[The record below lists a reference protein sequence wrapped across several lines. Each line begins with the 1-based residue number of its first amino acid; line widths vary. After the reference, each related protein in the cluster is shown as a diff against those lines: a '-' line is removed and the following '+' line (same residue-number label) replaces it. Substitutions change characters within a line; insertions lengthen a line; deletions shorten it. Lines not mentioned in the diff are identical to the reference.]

1 MVSKTDNIIYT
12 EMKIRLLSLFFLI
25 SPLFVGYAQK
35 GISYQTPNKLFNQGK
50 EMFIDKNYVGA
61 QNTLNE
67 YKNIATD
74 KELISEADYMIAASS
89 YFRGKE
95 NAIELLH
102 DHWEAYPETYH
113 RNDIAFY
120 IGSYYFGEKDWDK
133 SLFWFNQSDVAY
145 LSYSDQENYTFRSAY
160 ANLQKGNRTEAYQ
173 RFDMLAKNSNKYFET
188 ATYYK
193 AYIDFQEKRY
203 DSALS
208 IFEQLKNNP
217 QYSEQ
222 ALFFI
227 TQGLFLKNDLSGA
240 INAGKNYLNKYPSNN
255 NSSEIYRILGNSY
268 YRQKDIQQSI
278 NNYEK
283 YFSLVE
289 KPFREDAFQLGT
301 AYSERGAAQQAI
313 DVLQYAASK
322 DDKLGQAAYMLLG
335 QNYLKTNDNAN
346 ALMAFDA
353 ASRVKFD
360 PSISEVALY
369 NYAMLTHKTSLSLFD
384 QSITVL
390 QRFLNE
396 YPNSK
401 YSNEINNQL
410 ASTLLSTK
418 NYQAAL
424 DVINQMRS
432 PGRQILEA
440 KQSILFQLGAQDFID
455 GNYSN
460 ATKQFN
466 ATINMGEY
474 DIKSRNEAYFWR
486 GETYY
491 RIQNYTSA
499 SNDYQA
505 YISRSNS
512 SAENY
517 TNALYN
523 LGYSQF
529 NLKQYNNAL
538 NSFSKYVSQERN
550 RQQLTYSDALNR
562 MGDCYLYNRNFS
574 DAERVYAQAAT
585 ANNQGAEYADFQ
597 RAFVLG
603 LQRNYSGKVAAL
615 DTMMRKYP
623 DSQYMDNALY
633 EKSRALV
640 MLNRE
645 SDAIRVL
652 NQMLKDHPNS
662 SIAPQAG
669 VLLGQSYHNTNNT
682 SQAIAAYKQVV
693 ESHKNT
699 EEARMA
705 IQSLEGIYRDIN
717 DVSSY
722 ANYVNSLGGGITIT
736 ASRQDSLTYLA
747 AENVYMKG
755 RTSEAVNAMNKYL
768 QSYPNGRFAG
778 DAHFYIGHAAYEN
791 KDYDRALSEFNN
803 TINSGSSKNLNK
815 ALALVGSIE
824 SDRGNSQAAYSAYKQ
839 LERNATSAEDKNIAQ
854 SGILRTANELNN
866 NQDVIAVATQ
876 LLSTDKTSP
885 EIRNEALLYRA
896 KAYLN
901 SSDTNKAIADLQKAS
916 ADTRSIYG
924 AEAQYLLADTYYK
937 NKSYD
942 NAEQQVNNFMKQNTP
957 HAYWMAKA
965 IIVLSDTYLAK
976 GDNFQAKQYLE
987 SLKANYTGNE
997 ADITSMINSRLEALK

>member
-1 MVSKTDNIIYT
+1 
-12 EMKIRLLSLFFLI
+12 MKIRLLSLFLI
-25 SPLFVGYAQK
+25 VSPVCIGYAQK
-35 GISYQTPNKLFNQGK
+35 GISYQIPDKLFTEGK

-67 YKNIATD
+67 FKRIATD
-74 KELISEADYMIAASS
+74 KALIAETDYMIAASS
-89 YFRGKE
+89 YFRGKD
-95 NAIELLH
+95 NSFELLH
-102 DHWEAYPETYH
+102 DYLERYPETYH

-120 IGSYYFGEKDWDK
+120 IGSHYFGEKDWNR
-133 SLFWFNQSDVAY
+133 SLFWFNQADVAY
-145 LSYSDQENYTFRSAY
+145 LTYTDQEDYAFRFGY
-160 ANLQKGNRTEAYQ
+160 ANLQQGNTSSAYQ
-173 RFDMLAKNSNKYFET
+173 QFDLLAKNSNRYYET

-193 AYIDFQEKRY
+193 AYIDFQEGRY
-203 DSALS
+203 DNALNV
-208 IFEQLKNNP
+208 FEKLKNNP
-217 QYSEQ
+217 TYSEQ
-222 ALFFI
+222 SLFFI
-227 TQGLFLKNDLSGA
+227 TQGMFLKNDLTGA
-240 INAGKNYLNKYPSNN
+240 INAGKDYLNKFPNN
-255 NSSEIYRILGNSY
+255 KNSVEIYRILGNSY
-268 YRQKDIQQSI
+268 YRQNDTQQSI

-283 YFSLVE
+283 YMSMVD
-289 KPFREDAFQLGT
+289 KPIREDAFQLGT
-301 AYSERGAAQQAI
+301 AYSQRGMAQQAI
-313 DVLQYAASK
+313 DALQYAASK

-335 QNYLKTNDNAN
+335 QNYLKTNDNTN

-353 ASRVKFD
+353 ASRVNFD

-369 NYAMLTHKTSLSLFD
+369 NYAMLVHKTSLSLFD

-401 YSNEINNQL
+401 YTNEINNQL

-418 NYQAAL
+418 NYEAAL
-424 DVINQMRS
+424 NVINQMRS

-440 KQSILFQLGAQDFID
+440 KQTILFQLGAQDFID
-455 GNYSN
+455 GNYSE
-460 ATKQFN
+460 AIQRFN
-466 ATINMGEY
+466 ACIDMGDY
-474 DIKSRNEAYFWR
+474 DLKSRNESYFWR

-499 SNDYQA
+499 ANDYQA
-505 YISRSNS
+505 YIARSNP

-517 TNALYN
+517 NNALYN

-538 NSFSKYVSQERN
+538 SSFNKYVSQERD
-550 RQQLTYSDALNR
+550 RQKLTYSDALNR
-562 MGDCYLYNRNFS
+562 MGDCYLYNRRFP

-585 ANNQGAEYADFQ
+585 ANNQGAEYADLQ

-603 LQRNYSGKVAAL
+603 LQHNYNGKVVAL
-615 DTMMRKYP
+615 DAMIRKYP
-623 DSQYMDNALY
+623 NSQYLDNALY

-645 SDAIRVL
+645 QEAIRVL
-652 NQMLKDHPNS
+652 DQLLKDHPNS
-662 SIAPQAG
+662 GIAPQAG

-682 SQAIAAYKQVV
+682 SGAIAAYKNVV
-693 ESHKNT
+693 ESYRNT

-717 DVSSY
+717 DISSY
-722 ANYVNSLGGGITIT
+722 ANYANSLGSGIVVT

-755 RTSEAVNAMNKYL
+755 RTSEAVSAMNKYL
-768 QSYPNGRFAG
+768 QTYPNGRFAG
-778 DAHFYIGHAAYEN
+778 DAHFYIGLAAYEK
-791 KDYDRALSEFNN
+791 KDYNAALAEFNN

-815 ALALVGSIE
+815 ALALTGEIE
-824 SDRGNSQAAYSAYKQ
+824 SDRGNTQAAYNAYKQ
-839 LERNATSAEDKNIAQ
+839 LDRIAVSAEDKNIAQ
-854 SGILRTANELNN
+854 AGILKTANELNN
-866 NQDVIAVATQ
+866 NNDVIDVATQ
-876 LLSTDKTSP
+876 LLSTEKTSP
-885 EIRNEALLYRA
+885 EIKNQALLYRA

-901 SSDTNKAIADLQKAS
+901 TSETNKAIADLQKA
-916 ADTRSIYG
+916 ATDARSIYG
-924 AEAQYLLADTYYK
+924 AEAQYLLAETYYK

-942 NAEQQVNNFMKQNTP
+942 NAEKQVNAFMQQNTP
-957 HAYWMAKA
+957 HAYWMARA

-987 SLKANYTGNE
+987 SLRANYTGNE
-997 ADITSMINSRLEALK
+997 ADISSMINSRLEALK